1 VKPQPLQRLLVKS
14 LTIDHQPPAH
24 LWRELAHDMFLL
36 SMMMT
41 IPIRPLSILDDEIE
55 AVRLWFPHVTAVGPV
70 THTMQRQRII
80 LVLAASP
87 RACQSS
93 TIQIL
98 HRLLLGIIQGMGTR
112 LVPHPTT
119 RINIAMA

>member
-1 VKPQPLQRLLVKS
+1 MKPQPLQRLLVRP

-24 LWRELAHDMFLL
+24 LWRELARDMSLL

-41 IPIRPLSILDDEIE
+41 ILIRPLSTPDEEIE
-55 AVRLWFPHVTAVGPV
+55 AVRRWFPHVTVVGLV
-70 THTMQRQRII
+70 THHMQRQRII
-80 LVLAASP
+80 PVLAASP

-98 HRLLLGIIQGMGTR
+98 HRLLLGIIQGMDTR

-119 RINIAMA
+119 RTNIVMA